1 MIIRMQNQS
10 QTINEEICHLHLP
23 EHYHF
28 YWICAYLSLTIVG
41 LFYALLG
48 YRWWR
53 LTMFITSFALGSL
66 FLYIILSS
74 QPMLTE
80 IQLISL
86 SCSIAVL
93 FGSIG
98 ALLSYVGLFVNG
110 FCFGLTLSIIS
121 YLIWNI
127 KDRANGVQT
136 SFWLIIGLI
145 LILGLCCAILSLRFQ
160 KFMLI
165 VSSSCLGGVCHFLVC
180 DYFLQLSLLLRYI
193 HQSLRLETPPA
204 LCVRHWIVAFILP
217 IVTFVG
223 IAIQY
228 SCTGKNYD
236 HRDSWQK
243 VISAGKKRCRTAN
256 LQKIR
261 RHYEQDTLR
270 EQIIPHD
277 ESHRFRYFYHIRRA
291 HGDALSTDFIQ
302 NVRQQQNS
310 TLVHL
315 TSQKPINPSS
325 TTSAAVLT
333 RKDNDSTTTTLT
345 HLM

>member
-1 MIIRMQNQS
+1 MQNQS
-10 QTINEEICHLHLP
+10 QPINEEICHLHLP
-23 EHYHF
+23 EHYHL
-28 YWICAYLSLTIVG
+28 YWICAYLSLAIVG
-41 LFYALLG
+41 LFYALLGKKTFVFKVFTSFRYLFFLSLG

-86 SCSIAVL
+86 SCSIAIL

-217 IVTFVG
+217 IVMFVG

-243 VISAGKKRCRTAN
+243 GTAVCAR
-256 LQKIR
+256 LKCIDL
-261 RHYEQDTLR
+261 EL
-270 EQIIPHD
+270 I
-277 ESHRFRYFYHIRRA
+277 FR
-291 HGDALSTDFIQ
+291 
-302 NVRQQQNS
+302 
-310 TLVHL
+310 
-315 TSQKPINPSS
+315 
-325 TTSAAVLT
+325 
-333 RKDNDSTTTTLT
+333 
-345 HLM
+345 